1 MTLDLNQIYNLAGKS
16 VIVTGAA
23 QGMGAA
29 IARQFAAMGAR
40 MTLADVRMEQVQ
52 ALAQET
58 GGQAVAADMGSEAD
72 VVALIATAR
81 AKFGGIDILVN
92 NAGIQDRR
100 MIEDTELAFGDRR
113 HAINL
118 RGVMVAIREV
128 GAVMRAD
135 GTRGAIVNIASNS
148 AFHPM
153 APSLMAYA
161 AAKAGVINFTKT
173 AALELALHGIRVNAL
188 APDITLTEGMAAV
201 APPGAEARFGL
212 TVPMGR
218 AGHVDEMAGAAVF
231 LAGDL
236 SSYVTGQTIHV
247 DGGTHASSGWTH
259 HPETGAYILG
269 SA

>member
-100 MIEDTELAFGDRR
+100 MIEDTDLAYWDRL

-128 GAVMRAD
+128 VAVMRAD

-161 AAKAGVINFTKT
+161 AAKAGVVSLTRS
-173 AALELALHGIRVNAL
+173 AAMEVAGDGIRVNA
-188 APDITLTEGMAAV
+188 V
-201 APPGAEARFGL
+201 APGNTTTPGQGTASGPDFPPEVIAKFMPPL
-212 TVPMGR
+212 GR
-218 AGHVDEMAGAAVF
+218 PGQPEDIANAVLF
-231 LAGDL
+231 LASDAA
-236 SSYVTGQTIHV
+236 SYITGHTLV
-247 DGGTHASSGWTH
+247 ADGGHLIG
-259 HPETGAYILG
+259 
-269 SA
+269 

>member
-52 ALAQET
+52 VLAQET
-58 GGQAVAADMGSEAD
+58 GGQPVAADMGSEAD

-81 AKFGGIDILVN
+81 EKFGGIDILVN

-100 MIEDTELAFGDRR
+100 MIEDTDLAYWDRL

-128 GAVMRAD
+128 VAVMRAD

-161 AAKAGVINFTKT
+161 AAKAGVVSLTRS
-173 AALELALHGIRVNAL
+173 AAMEVAGDGIRVNA
-188 APDITLTEGMAAV
+188 V
-201 APPGAEARFGL
+201 APGNTTTPGQGTASGPDFPPEVIAKFMPPL
-212 TVPMGR
+212 GR
-218 AGHVDEMAGAAVF
+218 PGRPEDIANAVLF
-231 LAGDL
+231 LASDAA
-236 SSYVTGQTIHV
+236 SYITGHTLV
-247 DGGTHASSGWTH
+247 ADGGHLIG
-259 HPETGAYILG
+259 
-269 SA
+269 

>member
-58 GGQAVAADMGSEAD
+58 GGQAVPADMGSEAD

-100 MIEDTELAFGDRR
+100 MIEDTDLAYWDRL

-128 GAVMRAD
+128 VAVMRAD

-161 AAKAGVINFTKT
+161 AAKAGVVSLTRS
-173 AALELALHGIRVNAL
+173 AAMEVAGDGIRVNA
-188 APDITLTEGMAAV
+188 V
-201 APPGAEARFGL
+201 APGNTTTPGQGTASGPDFPPEVIAKFMPPL
-212 TVPMGR
+212 GR
-218 AGHVDEMAGAAVF
+218 PGRPEDIANAVLF
-231 LAGDL
+231 LASDAA
-236 SSYVTGQTIHV
+236 SYITGHTLV
-247 DGGTHASSGWTH
+247 ADGGHLIG
-259 HPETGAYILG
+259 
-269 SA
+269 